1 METNR
6 RTNRPD
12 PPRDRRQRRSRRRLR
27 EAMLALLVAKGYENI
42 TIAELAEQADL
53 NRATFYLHYD
63 SKEQLLVDS
72 LEAQFDEL
80 VAAMKTHGAAVPPW
94 SPAMVDDLER
104 IFIYV
109 ADNAELYRA
118 LLADNGVGYVAQ
130 QIIDYI
136 AAVDEAQMR
145 QALPEM
151 ELPMPLELLSRH
163 IAGSF
168 FANIAWWVTNDMP
181 YSPRYMAEMVH
192 QLCLQGVAGVIASTI
207 AEQGT
212 A

>member
-1 METNR
+1 MEMNKR
-6 RTNRPD
+6 MNRPD

-27 EAMLALLVAKGYENI
+27 AAMLALIVARGYENI

-72 LEAQFDEL
+72 LETQFDEL
-80 VAAMKTHGAAVPPW
+80 VAAMKTHGTAAPPW
-94 SPAMVDDLER
+94 SLAMVDDLER
-104 IFIYV
+104 IFQYV
-109 ADNAELYRA
+109 AENAELYRA

-145 QALPEM
+145 QALTET
-151 ELPMPLELLSRH
+151 ELPIPLELLSRH

-181 YSPRYMAEMVH
+181 YPPRYMAEMVH
-192 QLCLQGVAGVIASTI
+192 QLCLQGVAGIISSVTS
-207 AEQGT
+207 EQGDG
-212 A
+212 

>member
-94 SPAMVDDLER
+94 SP
-104 IFIYV
+104 
-109 ADNAELYRA
+109 
-118 LLADNGVGYVAQ
+118 
-130 QIIDYI
+130 
-136 AAVDEAQMR
+136 
-145 QALPEM
+145 
-151 ELPMPLELLSRH
+151 
-163 IAGSF
+163 
-168 FANIAWWVTNDMP
+168 
-181 YSPRYMAEMVH
+181 
-192 QLCLQGVAGVIASTI
+192 
-207 AEQGT
+207 
-212 A
+212 